1 MIAEIEIDLFTIPTT
16 KSGLCLLSLHVFDKN
31 VYVKGDIVF
40 GLLKQECN

>member
-16 KSGLCLLSLHVFDKN
+16 KSGLCLLSLHVFDN
-31 VYVKGDIVF
+31 VYVIGDIVF